1 MPDLTQP
8 TLFDALPAAPR
19 SPAARSWRLA
29 LPAPTKWLDAN
40 RRAGMHHMAR
50 AREVKTWRTLAWAK
64 AREAKLPKGLA
75 RVQIT
80 ATLWFPTN
88 RHRDRENFY
97 DAVKPV
103 IDGLTVPRKAG
114 GIGYGLIQDD
124 TPQYLA
130 PVVLEM
136 KVGKPEGATPF
147 GLLVL
152 DVVEDQGGA
161 A

>member
-1 MPDLTQP
+1 MDDQLS
-8 TLFDALPAAPR
+8 LFEFLPSEKSAP
-19 SPAARSWRLA
+19 RSWRLE

-40 RRAGMHHMAR
+40 RRTTMHHMAR
-50 AREVKTWRTLAWAK
+50 SREVKTWRTLAFYK
-64 AREAKLPKGLA
+64 AQQAKLPKGLS

-88 RHRDRENFY
+88 RHRDRENYY

-114 GIGYGLIQDD
+114 CVGYGLIQDD

-130 PVVLEM
+130 PVVLKM

-152 DVVEDQGGA
+152 DIVEDQGGTA
-161 A
+161 